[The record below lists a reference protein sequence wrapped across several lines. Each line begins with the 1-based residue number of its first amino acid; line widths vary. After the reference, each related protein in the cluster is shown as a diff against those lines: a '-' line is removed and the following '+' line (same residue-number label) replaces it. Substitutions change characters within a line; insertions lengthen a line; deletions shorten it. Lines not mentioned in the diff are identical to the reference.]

1 MAQAFFLL
9 AATFIPLLLSPVAY
23 IIGRRYGINIT
34 TWFSFGALAIST
46 ILLFIPAMML
56 QGGHSVYKESYQ
68 WSQFGNFGL
77 RLDGL
82 SLPFAI
88 IIYILCTVLAL
99 YSKPYMIHKILEDAH
114 ERFGGK
120 KISSTFQSE
129 HSNSAE
135 TGGRGSDHADE
146 STREVKEHHHNLSSS
161 DVTEGT
167 TAFTATTTTETA
179 GTRTATTARELATLD
194 LHTRTYVNS
203 QMGLYFALYL
213 AFSMGMI
220 GTVLATNLIE
230 FYVFF
235 ELMLVPSFFLI
246 AFYGYGARRRI
257 ALMFFFWTH
266 VGAVVLL
273 LGLLA
278 MGFFAGGFDYDT
290 VKANASKIPVPW
302 LSIIIFSLV
311 IGLGVKLAA
320 FLLHIWLPYAHA
332 EAPTPVSALLSPA
345 MIGIGAYGI
354 LRLWLELLTG
364 SYAQYSLYIN
374 IWGLATMIYG
384 GAMALMQDDIKKVL
398 AYSSISQM
406 GYILFGIGSGSLLGI
421 TGGTLVYVTH
431 GLGKAI
437 LFMMAGSIIL
447 QTGTRSMSKLG
458 GLAGK
463 MPYTAVIAMIGALTI
478 IGIPPTSGF
487 MSEWILFN
495 GVLQTGVHDMNS
507 FRVVLFAF
515 GILTTV
521 LSSAYIL
528 WMYKRIFFGKI
539 PQQLAH
545 VKDASRY
552 VIVTMA
558 VLAAITLIIGVYP
571 EPLLRPITTY
581 IQGTFA
587 HTPQVLPLPTS
598 PKGQGVNNINYDND
612 GKFSSASN
620 LHMHEAVSHTDMNEL
635 GVHNQG
641 LYTIATSNAFNLL
654 NNIGTYEV
662 ANSIQIDHTDH
673 MDVSSWKRAVNAE
686 PVYHNLS
693 CQQLVCVESI

>member
-1 MAQAFFLL
+1 MTFLL
-9 AATFIPLLLSPVAY
+9 AAVFLPLLLSPLAY
-23 IIGRRYGINIT
+23 ILGRKLGTNFA
-34 TWFSFGALAIST
+34 TWFSFSILAIST
-46 ILLFIPAMML
+46 FLLMIPAMSL
-56 QGGHSVYKESYQ
+56 KSGSNEGYQESYQ

-82 SLPFAI
+82 SLPFAL

-99 YSKPYMIHKILEDAH
+99 YSKPYMIHKI
-114 ERFGGK
+114 
-120 KISSTFQSE
+120 
-129 HSNSAE
+129 
-135 TGGRGSDHADE
+135 
-146 STREVKEHHHNLSSS
+146 
-161 DVTEGT
+161 
-167 TAFTATTTTETA
+167 TETA
-179 GTRTATTARELATLD
+179 NEIFRVGPNTSNGARNKNDYTGRNDYHTHRTTNSESQSESNEKGHSGIIGSDLPQSQIATYAPKEIKQ
-194 LHTRTYVNS
+194 YVNT
-203 QMGLYFALYL
+203 QVGLYFALYL
-213 AFSMGMI
+213 AFSMGML

-230 FYVFF
+230 FFVFF

-246 AFYGYGARRRI
+246 AFYGYGAKRRI

-290 VKANASKIPVPW
+290 VRANVKNIPANW
-302 LSIIIFSLV
+302 MSIIIFSLV

-345 MIGIGAYGI
+345 MIGIGAYGL

-364 SYAQYSLYIN
+364 NYTQYSLYIN

-384 GAMALMQDDIKKVL
+384 GAMALMQDDVKKVL

-406 GYILFGIGSGSLLGI
+406 GYILFGLGSESILGI
-421 TGGTLVYVTH
+421 TGGALFYVTH

-458 GLAGK
+458 GLAGN
-463 MPYTAVIAMIGALTI
+463 MPYTAVITMIGALTI

-487 MSEWILFN
+487 MSEWILFG
-495 GVLQTGVHDMNS
+495 GVLQTALSQEDS
-507 FRVVLFAF
+507 FRVVLFGF

-539 PQQLAH
+539 PERLVN
-545 VKDASRY
+545 VKDSSAY
-552 VIVTMA
+552 ITATMA
-558 VLAAITLIIGVYP
+558 ALAGLTLVLGVYP
-571 EPLLRPITTY
+571 DPILNPITNY
-581 IQGTFA
+581 VESVF
-587 HTPQVLPLPTS
+587 PQDSGVLQLPS
-598 PKGQGVNNINYDND
+598 QIEGSSDMQNSEQLSSGILHSGIGKPDND
-612 GKFSSASN
+612 F
-620 LHMHEAVSHTDMNEL
+620 LNEYPTADIVTPAR
-635 GVHNQG
+635 G
-641 LYTIATSNAFNLL
+641 IE
-654 NNIGTYEV
+654 I
-662 ANSIQIDHTDH
+662 NSG
-673 MDVSSWKRAVNAE
+673 
-686 PVYHNLS
+686 
-693 CQQLVCVESI
+693 

>member
-1 MAQAFFLL
+1 MTFLL
-9 AATFIPLLLSPVAY
+9 AAVFLPLLLSPLAY
-23 IIGRRYGINIT
+23 ILGRKLGTNFA
-34 TWFSFGALAIST
+34 TWFSFSILAIST
-46 ILLFIPAMML
+46 ILLMIPAMSL
-56 QGGHSVYKESYQ
+56 KSGSHEGYQESYQ

-82 SLPFAI
+82 SLPFAL

-99 YSKPYMIHKILEDAH
+99 YSKPYMIHKI
-114 ERFGGK
+114 
-120 KISSTFQSE
+120 
-129 HSNSAE
+129 
-135 TGGRGSDHADE
+135 
-146 STREVKEHHHNLSSS
+146 
-161 DVTEGT
+161 
-167 TAFTATTTTETA
+167 TETA
-179 GTRTATTARELATLD
+179 NEIFRVGPNGSNGARDKNDYAGRNDYQTHRTTNSESQSESNENSDNRIIGSDSPQSQIATYTPKEIKQ
-194 LHTRTYVNS
+194 YVNT
-203 QMGLYFALYL
+203 QVGLYFALYL
-213 AFSMGMI
+213 AFSMGML

-230 FYVFF
+230 FFVFF

-246 AFYGYGARRRI
+246 AFYGYGAKRRI

-278 MGFFAGGFDYDT
+278 MGFFAGGFDYET
-290 VKANASKIPVPW
+290 VRANVKNIPANW
-302 LSIIIFSLV
+302 MSIIIFSLV

-345 MIGIGAYGI
+345 MIGIGAYGL

-364 SYAQYSLYIN
+364 NYTQYSLYIN

-384 GAMALMQDDIKKVL
+384 GAMALMQDDVKKVL

-406 GYILFGIGSGSLLGI
+406 GYILFGLGSESILGI
-421 TGGTLVYVTH
+421 TGGALFYVTH

-463 MPYTAVIAMIGALTI
+463 MPYTAVITMIGALTI

-487 MSEWILFN
+487 MSEWILFG
-495 GVLQTGVHDMNS
+495 GVLQTAVSQADS
-507 FRVVLFAF
+507 FRVVLFGF

-539 PQQLAH
+539 PERLVN
-545 VKDASRY
+545 VKDSSAY
-552 VIVTMA
+552 ITATMA
-558 VLAAITLIIGVYP
+558 ALAGLTLFLGVYP
-571 EPLLRPITTY
+571 DPILNPITNY
-581 IQGTFA
+581 VESVF
-587 HTPQVLPLPTS
+587 PQDSGVLQLPS
-598 PKGQGVNNINYDND
+598 QIEESQDRLNSEQPSSGILHSGIGKPDND
-612 GKFSSASN
+612 
-620 LHMHEAVSHTDMNEL
+620 
-635 GVHNQG
+635 
-641 LYTIATSNAFNLL
+641 LL
-654 NNIGTYEV
+654 NKYSTADIVTPAGGIEI
-662 ANSIQIDHTDH
+662 NSG
-673 MDVSSWKRAVNAE
+673 
-686 PVYHNLS
+686 
-693 CQQLVCVESI
+693 

>member
-1 MAQAFFLL
+1 MTFLL
-9 AATFIPLLLSPVAY
+9 AAVFLPLLLSPLAY
-23 IIGRRYGINIT
+23 IFGRKLGTNFA
-34 TWFSFGALAIST
+34 TWFSFSILAIST
-46 ILLFIPAMML
+46 ILLMIPAMSL
-56 QGGHSVYKESYQ
+56 KSGSHEGYQESYQ

-82 SLPFAI
+82 SLPFAL

-99 YSKPYMIHKILEDAH
+99 YSKPYMIHKI
-114 ERFGGK
+114 
-120 KISSTFQSE
+120 
-129 HSNSAE
+129 
-135 TGGRGSDHADE
+135 
-146 STREVKEHHHNLSSS
+146 
-161 DVTEGT
+161 
-167 TAFTATTTTETA
+167 TETA
-179 GTRTATTARELATLD
+179 NEIFRVGPNGSNGARNKNDYAGRNDYHTSRTTNSESQSESNENSDNRIIGSDSPQSQIATYTPKEIKQ
-194 LHTRTYVNS
+194 YVNT
-203 QMGLYFALYL
+203 QVGLYFALYL
-213 AFSMGMI
+213 AFSMGML

-230 FYVFF
+230 FFVFF

-246 AFYGYGARRRI
+246 AFYGYGAKRRI

-290 VKANASKIPVPW
+290 VRANVKNIPANW
-302 LSIIIFSLV
+302 MSIIIFSLV

-345 MIGIGAYGI
+345 MIGIGAYGL

-364 SYAQYSLYIN
+364 NYTQYSLYIN

-384 GAMALMQDDIKKVL
+384 GAMALMQDDVKKVL

-406 GYILFGIGSGSLLGI
+406 GYILFGLGSESILGI
-421 TGGTLVYVTH
+421 TGGALFYVTH

-458 GLAGK
+458 GLAGN
-463 MPYTAVIAMIGALTI
+463 MPYTAVITMIGALTI

-487 MSEWILFN
+487 MSEWILFG
-495 GVLQTGVHDMNS
+495 GVLQTALSQADS
-507 FRVVLFAF
+507 FRVVLFGF

-539 PQQLAH
+539 PERLVN
-545 VKDASRY
+545 VKDSSAY
-552 VIVTMA
+552 ITATMA
-558 VLAAITLIIGVYP
+558 ALAGLTLILGVYP
-571 EPLLRPITTY
+571 DPILNPITNY
-581 IQGTFA
+581 VESVF
-587 HTPQVLPLPTS
+587 PQDSGVLQLPS
-598 PKGQGVNNINYDND
+598 QIEESQDRLNSEQPSSGILHSGIGKPDND
-612 GKFSSASN
+612 FLNKYPTADIVTSARGI
-620 LHMHEAVSHTDMNEL
+620 E
-635 GVHNQG
+635 
-641 LYTIATSNAFNLL
+641 I
-654 NNIGTYEV
+654 
-662 ANSIQIDHTDH
+662 NSG
-673 MDVSSWKRAVNAE
+673 
-686 PVYHNLS
+686 
-693 CQQLVCVESI
+693 

>member
-1 MAQAFFLL
+1 MTFLL
-9 AATFIPLLLSPVAY
+9 AAVFLPLLLSPLAY
-23 IIGRRYGINIT
+23 IFGRKLGTNFA
-34 TWFSFGALAIST
+34 TWFSFSILAIST
-46 ILLFIPAMML
+46 VLLMIPAMSL
-56 QGGHSVYKESYQ
+56 KSGSHEGYQESYQ

-82 SLPFAI
+82 SLPFAL

-99 YSKPYMIHKILEDAH
+99 YSKPYMIHKI
-114 ERFGGK
+114 
-120 KISSTFQSE
+120 
-129 HSNSAE
+129 
-135 TGGRGSDHADE
+135 
-146 STREVKEHHHNLSSS
+146 
-161 DVTEGT
+161 
-167 TAFTATTTTETA
+167 TETA
-179 GTRTATTARELATLD
+179 NEIFRVGPNGSNGARNKNDYAGRNDYHTHRTTNSESQSESNENSDNRIVGSDSPQSQIATYTPKEIKQ
-194 LHTRTYVNS
+194 YVNT
-203 QMGLYFALYL
+203 QVGLYFALYL
-213 AFSMGMI
+213 AFSMGML

-230 FYVFF
+230 FFVFF

-246 AFYGYGARRRI
+246 AFYGYGAKRRI

-290 VKANASKIPVPW
+290 VRANVKNIPANW
-302 LSIIIFSLV
+302 MSIIIFSLV

-345 MIGIGAYGI
+345 MIGIGAYGL

-364 SYAQYSLYIN
+364 NYTQYSLYIN

-384 GAMALMQDDIKKVL
+384 GAMALMQDDVKKVL

-406 GYILFGIGSGSLLGI
+406 GYILFGLGSESILGI
-421 TGGTLVYVTH
+421 TGGALFYVTH

-458 GLAGK
+458 GLAGN
-463 MPYTAVIAMIGALTI
+463 MPYTAVITMIGALTI

-487 MSEWILFN
+487 MSEWILFG
-495 GVLQTGVHDMNS
+495 GVLQTALSQADS
-507 FRVVLFAF
+507 FRVVLFGF

-539 PQQLAH
+539 PERLVN
-545 VKDASRY
+545 VKDSSAYITS
-552 VIVTMA
+552 TMA
-558 VLAAITLIIGVYP
+558 ALAGLTLFLGVYP
-571 EPLLRPITTY
+571 DPILNPIT
-581 IQGTFA
+581 
-587 HTPQVLPLPTS
+587 
-598 PKGQGVNNINYDND
+598 NY
-612 GKFSSASN
+612 
-620 LHMHEAVSHTDMNEL
+620 
-635 GVHNQG
+635 
-641 LYTIATSNAFNLL
+641 
-654 NNIGTYEV
+654 
-662 ANSIQIDHTDH
+662 
-673 MDVSSWKRAVNAE
+673 
-686 PVYHNLS
+686 
-693 CQQLVCVESI
+693 VESVFPQDSGVLQLPSQIEESQDRLNSEQPSSGILHSGIGKPDGDFLNEYSTADIVTPARGIEINSG

>member
-1 MAQAFFLL
+1 MAESSYFLL
-9 AATFIPLLLSPVAY
+9 AATFLPLLSSPVSY
-23 IIGRRYGINIT
+23 ILAKKAGVTAT
-34 TWFSFGALAIST
+34 TWFSFGVLAIST
-46 ILLFIPAMML
+46 GLIFIPAL
-56 QGGHSVYKESYQ
+56 TLTSGQSAYVESYP

-82 SLPFAI
+82 SLPFAL

-99 YSKPYMIHKILEDAH
+99 YSKPYMIHKIMEDAESH
-114 ERFGGK
+114 AGGGGEQHSSGLSNRR
-120 KISSTFQSE
+120 ISGGTGDHGGSSTYYSDSSKMEVASQVSSE
-129 HSNSAE
+129 I
-135 TGGRGSDHADE
+135 D
-146 STREVKEHHHNLSSS
+146 KKKYL
-161 DVTEGT
+161 
-167 TAFTATTTTETA
+167 
-179 GTRTATTARELATLD
+179 
-194 LHTRTYVNS
+194 NS

-213 AFSMGMI
+213 AFSMGMF
-220 GTVLATNLIE
+220 GTVLATNLIQ

-273 LGLLA
+273 LALLS
-278 MGFFAGGFDYDT
+278 MGFFAGGFDFDT
-290 VKANASKIPVPW
+290 IRANASQIPVQW
-302 LSIIIFSLV
+302 MSIIVFALV
-311 IGLGVKLAA
+311 VGLGVKLAA

-345 MIGIGAYGI
+345 MIGIGAYGL

-364 SYAQYSLYIN
+364 SYAEYSLYIN
-374 IWGLATMIYG
+374 LWGLATIIYG

-406 GYILFGIGSGSLLGI
+406 GYILFGLGSESVLGI
-421 TGGTLVYVTH
+421 TGAVMMYVTH

-463 MPYTAVIAMIGALTI
+463 MPYTAVITMIGALTI

-487 MSEWILFN
+487 MAEWILFN
-495 GVLQTGVHDMNS
+495 GVLQTGVNHWDS
-507 FRVVLFAF
+507 LRVAAF
-515 GILTTV
+515 GIGILATV

-539 PQQLAH
+539 SEEHIH
-545 VKDASRY
+545 VRDSSKY
-552 VIVTMA
+552 ITVTMA

-571 EPLLRPITTY
+571 DLFLNPIIGY
-581 IQGTFA
+581 IQGIFSDTSE
-587 HTPQVLPLPTS
+587 VLPI
-598 PKGQGVNNINYDND
+598 PKAGDGIIDTNINDNGASMV
-612 GKFSSASN
+612 GKIAIASK
-620 LHMHEAVSHTDMNEL
+620 
-635 GVHNQG
+635 
-641 LYTIATSNAFNLL
+641 
-654 NNIGTYEV
+654 GT
-662 ANSIQIDHTDH
+662 N
-673 MDVSSWKRAVNAE
+673 
-686 PVYHNLS
+686 
-693 CQQLVCVESI
+693 